1 MVPHPDEPLPRIN
14 RRAPKPLLAR
24 FVLVNTCTAVNLL
37 LGVLSILSTMGGYL
51 TPGAL
56 LLLGSALFDALDGNL
71 ARRWRVQTD
80 FGAQMDSLADMVAF
94 TVASALL
101 AWHWLAPQ
109 LPPPLM
115 TVAAG
120 GYVLMGA
127 IRLARFN
134 SGAYNPDFFQGVPT
148 TAVAGIVASAYLLSP
163 GFEAGIGAA
172 LFMLLAILMV
182 STLPYL
188 KFTQL
193 KRLPRVIWLL
203 IGAGLVINAQLT
215 AFLVEGA
222 YLLSGPL
229 IWLRRQVQSS

>member
-1 MVPHPDEPLPRIN
+1 VPEPHDAPASIN
-14 RRAPKPLLAR
+14 RHAPKPLLAR
-24 FVLVNTCTAVNLL
+24 FVLVNTCTAINLL
-37 LGVLSILSTMGGYL
+37 LGVLSILSTMTGFL

-56 LLLGSALFDALDGNL
+56 LLLGSVLFDALDGNL

-109 LPPPLM
+109 LPSPLM
-115 TVAAG
+115 TIAAG

-134 SGAYNPDFFQGVPT
+134 SGVYNPDFFQGVPT

-163 GFEAGIGAA
+163 GFAAGIGAA
-172 LFMLLAILMV
+172 LFMLLAFLMV

-188 KFTQL
+188 KITQL
-193 KRLPRVIWLL
+193 KRLPRVLWLL
-203 IGAGLVINAQLT
+203 IGAGLVLNAQLT
-215 AFLVEGA
+215 AFLVESA

-229 IWLRRQVQSS
+229 LWLRHRARR